1 MEIFRGEK
9 TSLSDDS
16 TCHQLSIRIC
26 VEDEMQ
32 THHRVKENWRK
43 VTEETSLD
51 LCYQS

>member
-9 TSLSDDS
+9 ISLSDDL

-32 THHRVKENWRK
+32 AHQRVKENRRK
-43 VTEETSLD
+43 VSEETSLD
-51 LCYQS
+51 LCDQS